1 VNATSTTIAKVAG
14 WGQFVFQLLGQVLGA
29 GGIPTSPLGWLGLV
43 GSLAAAV
50 GIHAAAVSPGTPT
63 K

>member
-1 VNATSTTIAKVAG
+1 MTNTTLGKVLG
-14 WGQFVFQLLGQVLGA
+14 WGQFAFNILGQLLG
-29 GGIPTSPLGWLGLV
+29 GGVPTTAPGWLGLL

-50 GIHAAAVSPGTPT
+50 GIHAASSTDGA

>member
-1 VNATSTTIAKVAG
+1 MTNQLLGKVLG
-14 WGQFVFQLLGQVLGA
+14 WGQFVFQIAGQLFGA
-29 GGIPTSPLGWLGLV
+29 GVPTNATGWLGLL

-50 GIHAAAVSPGTPT
+50 GIHAASSTDGT